1 MNEVYDLK
9 NYLRCLALL
18 ACALLLAAPLPG
30 RTARAETGTVRV
42 LLSVESTDTLSVK
55 VKGGYMLAETGASF
69 SGGTLKLTA
78 VGSTVT
84 ATHSKKG
91 ELFGGLAAAQGG
103 RLHQNVSRQHPRHR
117 EERLFAGRERGAA
130 VPLPLRRGR
139 L

>member
-91 ELFGGLAAAQGG
+91 ELFSGKSVTVVRQDPRASAGSL
-103 RLHQNVSRQHPRHR
+103 RLKADGYTRTYLGS
-117 EERLFAGRERGAA
+117 
-130 VPLPLRRGR
+130 LRVTAKNGNF
-139 L
+139 